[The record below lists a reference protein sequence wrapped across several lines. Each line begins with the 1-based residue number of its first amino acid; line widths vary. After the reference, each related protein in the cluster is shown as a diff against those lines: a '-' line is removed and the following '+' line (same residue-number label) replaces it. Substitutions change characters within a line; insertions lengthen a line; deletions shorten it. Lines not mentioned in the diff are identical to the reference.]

1 MQTKFKRGDKIILKK
16 NIISDY
22 IEYHNEDEQGFQDLP
37 IVKGMKGKINMLLT
51 NGKYH
56 VEVFDKKGNILAYV
70 PIDEEDMEKE

>member
-1 MQTKFKRGDKIILKK
+1 MQTKFKRGDKIILKR
-16 NIISDY
+16 NIVSDY
-22 IEYHNEDEQGFQDLP
+22 IEYHNEDEPGFQDLP

-56 VEVFDKKGNILAYV
+56 VEIFDKKGEILAYV